1 MRVFI
6 SSVRE
11 GLEEERDALRGIITA
26 VGHTPVRFEDFSA
39 QSEPS
44 RKACLQGVSEA
55 DVYLLI
61 LGPRYGHVFPDTGN
75 SPTHEEWTAATAAGL
90 KRIVYRKKGVQFDP
104 EQQEL
109 YRIISNY
116 TTGVFHDTFADSP
129 ELLTKVASKLRE
141 LEAADSELDFEDL
154 QPGISFEWREDFEGR
169 QPEGA
174 SGSLMELHVIPLPT
188 SPYSSRVMAQLSDSL
203 TARIR
208 ATGFVNSGIALKE
221 DLRESAATVTAP
233 PTRPHSWSDTRP
245 SEIIGI
251 RIAKTGQLS
260 AWATLPGDSMGS
272 VLDPQKLPEQ
282 IAAMLRLVG
291 ALNIVKSQRVAIAI
305 GVQPVGLLSVDTF
318 DEHRGRNKSIGI
330 KTSDQRL
337 RVLPDESVSLAALS
351 SGAAEVAAIQ
361 ARLLVDKFNALR

>member
-75 SPTHEEWTAATAAGL
+75 SPTHEEWTATTAAGL

-129 ELLTKVASKLRE
+129 ELLTKVAAKLRE

-174 SGSLMELHVIPLPT
+174 SGS
-188 SPYSSRVMAQLSDSL
+188 QLSDSL